1 MTRKFTNAFAALV
14 LLAAA
19 LLLVKDARAAGNFK
33 LKSTEANEVSG
44 AWHVFVTIE
53 LPKAPTIAHV
63 PIKFLFTKTA
73 VFERALVDN
82 RTEPV
87 TNRMALQGQT
97 PSIESMDVDFADGS
111 GKIFKITR
119 FDFGLTR
126 QRGYEAGEYQVQVRT
141 SDGTDIGGKAQITLK
156 GENTVVDRRSI
167 TFNAKDSK
175 IKKIDDG
182 NDAGAKGGN
191 DVEHAGVNTGDVTP
205 TGTAAPF
212 IPADAYNKTP
222 EEQGIKEHPKGCGC
236 SVPGTAGNAGAPIA
250 LGVFGLGLAIAAR
263 RRTRRR

>member
-1 MTRKFTNAFAALV
+1 MTRKFTHALAALV
-14 LLAAA
+14 LLTAA
-19 LLLVKDARAAGNFK
+19 LLLVRDARAAGNFK
-33 LKSTEANEVSG
+33 LKSTETNEVSG

-82 RTEPV
+82 RSEPV

-97 PSIESMDVDFADGS
+97 PNIESMDVDFADGS
-111 GKIFKITR
+111 GKIFKTTR

-141 SDGTDIGGKAQITLK
+141 SDGTDIGGKASITLK

-167 TFNAKDSK
+167 TFNAKDQK

-182 NDAGAKGGN
+182 QDAGPKGD

-205 TGTAAPF
+205 SGSSTPF

-236 SVPGTAGNAGAPIA
+236 AVPGMTGNAGAGLA
-250 LGVFGLGLAIAAR
+250 LGAFGLGIAIAAR

>member
-1 MTRKFTNAFAALV
+1 MTRKFTHALAALV
-14 LLAAA
+14 LLTAA
-19 LLLVKDARAAGNFK
+19 LLLVRDARAAGNFK

-44 AWHVFVTIE
+44 AWHIFVTIE

-82 RTEPV
+82 RAEPV

-111 GKIFKITR
+111 GKIFKTTR

-141 SDGTDIGGKAQITLK
+141 SDGTDIGGKASLTLK
-156 GENTVVDRRSI
+156 GENEVVDRRSI
-167 TFNAKDSK
+167 TFNAKDQK

-182 NDAGAKGGN
+182 KTDAGGPKGN
-191 DVEHAGVNTGDVTP
+191 DDVEHAGVNTGDVTP
-205 TGTAAPF
+205 TGTSQPF

-222 EEQGIKEHPKGCGC
+222 EESGVKEHPKGCGC
-236 SVPGTAGNAGAPIA
+236 SVPGMAGNAGAPLA
-250 LGVFGLGLAIAAR
+250 LGVFGVGFAIAAR
-263 RRTRRR
+263 RRRR